1 MIYFSNPQ
9 YLWALLLV
17 PVIAGAYIFSRISR
31 RIKLKRFGKKYDQ
44 ELLMPDTS
52 KYLPNIKIILEL
64 AALTLIIIAVARPY
78 VHTSKNSV
86 LTAVEDETVSG
97 IEVMICCDVS
107 NSMLASNNN
116 DINGVSRLQ
125 RAKFILDKALDN
137 MRNDRVG
144 LIVFAGDAYLQ
155 LPITPDVHSA
165 KMFVNNLSTEMAP
178 FQGTAIGSAITAAT
192 ESFNPESTF
201 NKAIVVVT
209 DGENFEDN
217 AIEAAKNA
225 AESGIQV
232 DVIGMGTTGEG
243 MPIPD
248 RSSPTGFMNFDGVD
262 VRTALDAEGAAAIAK
277 AGNGIYISG
286 GSSSAVSDL
295 ETQLR
300 KIKSTEYKRTSIPA
314 DSSDIFP
321 VFIGAALLLL
331 LIDVALPYRKIAWLT
346 NIKFFSKK

>member
-9 YLWALLLV
+9 YLWALSAV
-17 PVIAGAYIFSRISR
+17 PAIAGAYIFSRIRR
-31 RIKLKRFGKKYDQ
+31 RINLNRFGKRYDRD
-44 ELLMPDTS
+44 LLMPETS

-64 AALTLIIIAVARPY
+64 IALTLIIIAVARPY
-78 VHTSKNSV
+78 VRTSKNSV
-86 LTAVEDETVSG
+86 LTAAENETVSG

-107 NSMLASNNN
+107 NSMLASNNS
-116 DINGVSRLQ
+116 DLNGVSRLQ

-144 LIVFAGDAYLQ
+144 MIVFAGDAYLQ

-165 KMFVNNLSTEMAP
+165 KMFVNNLSTNMAP
-178 FQGTAIGSAITAAT
+178 FQGTAIGAAINSAV
-192 ESFNPESTF
+192 ESFNPESSF
-201 NKAIVVVT
+201 NKAIIVVT

-217 AIEAAKNA
+217 AIEAAARA
-225 AESGIQV
+225 AENGIQV

-248 RSSPTGFMNFDGVD
+248 PMSPTGYMTYNGVD

-286 GSSSAVSDL
+286 ASSSAVSDL

-300 KIKSTEYKRTSIPA
+300 KIKSTQYSRTAIPA

-331 LIDVALPYRKIAWLT
+331 LIDIALPYRKIGWLS